1 MACCLICILVSG
13 VSGCA
18 NGATTT
24 ESTTTGPITTT
35 SALSPNGLQLRVSVN
50 TTSLTAGEVLQISL
64 SEYNT
69 LSTTNNVSSEKSWG
83 VDGLTTGACPN
94 ISVLPFGMA
103 VFQGR
108 YTAQNISQATS
119 LNIFGMAACP
129 MYIRLI
135 TGYAF
140 LPNSIN
146 AAVMPGGDVSSATPM
161 SADITVKGVYTEG
174 NQLNPLDP
182 GLYTLVAGDEWGT
195 LEFLYVS
202 VE

>member
-18 NGATTT
+18 NGAKTT

-50 TTSLTAGEVLQISL
+50 VTSLTPGEVLQISL

-69 LSTTNNVSSEKSWG
+69 LTTTNNVSAEKNWG
-83 VDGLTTGACPN
+83 VNGLTLGLAQ
-94 ISVLPFGMA
+94 ISTVQPFGVA
-103 VFQGR
+103 VFKGR
-108 YTAQNISQATS
+108 YTAQNISQATP
-119 LNIFGMAACP
+119 LRYFCQVACP

-135 TGYAF
+135 TGYVF

-146 AAVMPGGDVSSATPM
+146 AASCLATIQTGTPM
-161 SADITVKGVYTEG
+161 SADMTVNGIYTEG
-174 NQLNPLDP
+174 IQSNPLVP
-182 GLYTLVAGDEWGT
+182 GPYTVVAGDEWGT